1 MRWIVYSLIV
11 INLGIAG
18 YFIVRPAEDSIARP
32 QDGNH
37 GEGKTLV
44 LLSEKQS
51 GNLPVSQQPVRPDPG
66 KKLCYALG
74 PYLDDLSA
82 RVAQARSL
90 ELGLT
95 GLISQH
101 KVPNLKDA
109 EFWVHVRPLP
119 SRGEAM
125 TLLRKLQARSVD
137 SYIITQGDLADG
149 ISLGLFRQKSSAD
162 ALQKKVTGMGFE
174 DVAIREVGSTTT
186 EFWVEIREIS
196 KLDET
201 MRRRVK
207 AEDQDVQWQMVS
219 CRHQPADG

>member
-1 MRWIVYSLIV
+1 MRWIVYSPIV

-162 ALQKKVTGMGFE
+162 ALQKKVTGLGFE

>member
-18 YFIVRPAEDSIARP
+18 YFITRPTEDSIART
-32 QDGNH
+32 QDGNL
-37 GEGKTLV
+37 GQGKTLV

-66 KKLCYALG
+66 KNLCYALG

-162 ALQKKVTGMGFE
+162 ALQKKVTGLGFE

>member
-18 YFIVRPAEDSIARP
+18 YFITRPTEDSIART
-32 QDGNH
+32 QDGNL
-37 GEGKTLV
+37 GQGKTLV

-162 ALQKKVTGMGFE
+162 ALQKKVTGLGFE

>member
-51 GNLPVSQQPVRPDPG
+51 DNLPVSQQPVRPDPG

-162 ALQKKVTGMGFE
+162 ALQKKVTGLGFE

>member
-18 YFIVRPAEDSIARP
+18 YFIVLPAEDSIARP

-162 ALQKKVTGMGFE
+162 ALQKKVTGLGFE

>member
-162 ALQKKVTGMGFE
+162 ALQKRVTGLGFE

>member
-18 YFIVRPAEDSIARP
+18 YFITRPTEDSIART
-32 QDGNH
+32 QDGNL
-37 GEGKTLV
+37 GQGKTLV

-51 GNLPVSQQPVRPDPG
+51 GNLPLSQQPVRPDPG

-74 PYLDDLSA
+74 PYLDDISA

-162 ALQKKVTGMGFE
+162 ALQKKVTGLGFE

-201 MRRRVK
+201 MRRSVK

>member
-18 YFIVRPAEDSIARP
+18 YFITSPAEESSPVAS
-32 QDGNH
+32 DGNH
-37 GEGKTLV
+37 GQGKTLV

-51 GNLPVSQQPVRPDPG
+51 GNLPSSQQPVRPDPG

-74 PYLDDLSA
+74 PYLDDISA

-162 ALQKKVTGMGFE
+162 ALQKKVTGLGFE

>member
-18 YFIVRPAEDSIARP
+18 YFITRPTEDSIART
-32 QDGNH
+32 QDGNL
-37 GEGKTLV
+37 GQGKTLV

-51 GNLPVSQQPVRPDPG
+51 GNLPLSQQPVRPDPG

-74 PYLDDLSA
+74 PYLDDISA

-109 EFWVHVRPLP
+109 EFWVHVPPLA
-119 SRGEAM
+119 SRGDAM

-162 ALQKKVTGMGFE
+162 ALQQKVTDLGFA
-174 DVAIREVGSTTT
+174 DVAIKEVGSTTT
-186 EFWVEIREIS
+186 EHWVEIREIS

-207 AEDQDVQWQMVS
+207 AEDKDVQWQMVS

>member
-18 YFIVRPAEDSIARP
+18 YFITRPTEDSIARTR
-32 QDGNH
+32 DGNL
-37 GEGKTLV
+37 GQGKTLV

-162 ALQKKVTGMGFE
+162 ALQKKVTGLGFE

>member
-162 ALQKKVTGMGFE
+162 ALQKKVTGLGFE

>member
-18 YFIVRPAEDSIARP
+18 YFITRPTEDSIART
-32 QDGNH
+32 QDGNL
-37 GEGKTLV
+37 GQGKTLV

-119 SRGEAM
+119 SRGEGM

-162 ALQKKVTGMGFE
+162 ALQKKVTGLGFE